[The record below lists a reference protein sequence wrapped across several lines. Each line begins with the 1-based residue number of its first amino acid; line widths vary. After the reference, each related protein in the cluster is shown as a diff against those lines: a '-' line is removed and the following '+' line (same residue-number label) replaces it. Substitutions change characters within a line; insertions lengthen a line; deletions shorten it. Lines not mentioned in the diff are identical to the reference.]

1 MIFINLINCLARS
14 QKSFQSKTSIMI
26 IIILAGIILAAC
38 AQVEPEQ
45 PAADQVEI
53 ETSTQSPTSTATP
66 AADDPPTSTVPPP
79 TKTPKPTNSPT
90 PAATATD
97 AIYKERISV
106 PRDENLIR
114 GTLLGD
120 GELAVVLAP
129 MFNESRGRWLKF
141 AEHIAPLGYAAV
153 AFDFPGPAGSSTGE
167 FKFDQVQFDALAVI
181 NHLKD
186 MGYERIVCMGAS
198 IGASA
203 CFEAARIDPD
213 LAGIVL
219 ISAPV
224 ETTAEDTAGLL
235 MPKLLI
241 TGDEA
246 DVVDSLRGA
255 YEIMPEPKQYVF
267 INQKAHGTE
276 MLNTDDQLRD
286 ILVAFLDG
294 IN

>member
-1 MIFINLINCLARS
+1 MDADFP
-14 QKSFQSKTSIMI
+14 
-26 IIILAGIILAAC
+26 
-38 AQVEPEQ
+38 VEEL
-45 PAADQVEI
+45 VEI
-53 ETSTQSPTSTATP
+53 AATTQLPASTATSTL
-66 AADDPPTSTVPPP
+66 DDPPTSTQSPP
-79 TKTPKPTNSPT
+79 TDTPEPVNSPT

-97 AIYKERISV
+97 EIFKERISL

-120 GELAVVLAP
+120 GEVAVVLAP
-129 MFNESRGRWLKF
+129 MFGESRGRWLKF
-141 AEHIAPLGYAAV
+141 AEHIAPLGYTAV
-153 AFDFPGPAGSSTGE
+153 AFDFPGPSGSSTGV
-167 FKFDQVQFDALAVI
+167 FKFDQVQFDTLAVI

-186 MGYERIVCMGAS
+186 RGYERIVCIGAS

-224 ETTAEDTAGLL
+224 ETTVEDTAGLL

-255 YEIMPEPKQYVF
+255 YEIMPDPKQYVF

-286 ILVAFLDG
+286 ILVTFLDS

>member
-1 MIFINLINCLARS
+1 MNFINLKACLILS
-14 QKSFQSKTSIMI
+14 QYPFHLRLYIVIPIMVI
-26 IIILAGIILAAC
+26 GMALAGCI
-38 AQVEPEQ
+38 QVESET
-45 PAADQVEI
+45 PASVQEESEPTTQSPISTA
-53 ETSTQSPTSTATP
+53 TSTPGDRPTSTA
-66 AADDPPTSTVPPP
+66 PPP
-79 TKTPKPTNSPT
+79 TKTPEPIKSPT
-90 PAATATD
+90 AAATATEE
-97 AIYKERISV
+97 IYKERISV

-120 GELAVVLAP
+120 GEVAVVLAP
-129 MFNESRGRWLKF
+129 MFGESRGRWLKF
-141 AEHIAPLGYAAV
+141 AEHIAPLGYTAV
-153 AFDFPGPAGSSTGE
+153 AFDFPGNVGSSTGT
-167 FKFDQVQFDALAVI
+167 FKFNQVQFDALAVI
-181 NHLKD
+181 DYLRNK
-186 MGYERIVCMGAS
+186 GYERIVCMGAS

-203 CFEAARIDPD
+203 CFEAARIDPN

-241 TGDEA
+241 TGDES
-246 DVVDSLRGA
+246 DVVDALKSA
-255 YEIMPEPKQYVF
+255 YEILPDPKQYVF

-286 ILVAFLDG
+286 ILVAFLAG

>member
-1 MIFINLINCLARS
+1 MENQLMINERYSQSVNIRLIWRLIILPLLLLVVAGCAQTGNLEEIESLPVEMTATQINLPTESPPTEVTTL
-14 QKSFQSKTSIMI
+14 
-26 IIILAGIILAAC
+26 IL
-38 AQVEPEQ
+38 
-45 PAADQVEI
+45 D
-53 ETSTQSPTSTATP
+53 TATP
-66 AADDPPTSTVPPP
+66 QPSHT
-79 TKTPKPTNSPT
+79 PT

-106 PRDENLIR
+106 TRDENIIR

-120 GELAVVLAP
+120 GEVAVVLAP
-129 MFNESRGRWLKF
+129 MFGESRGRWLKF
-141 AEHIAPLGYAAV
+141 AEYIAPLGYTAV
-153 AFDFPGPAGSSTGE
+153 AFDFPGPSGSSTGE
-167 FKFDQVQFDALAVI
+167 FKFDQVQYDALAVI
-181 NHLKD
+181 NQLRN

-203 CFEAARIDPD
+203 CFEAARIDPE
-213 LAGIVL
+213 LEGIVL

-224 ETTAEDTAGLL
+224 ETTAEETAGLL

-241 TGDEA
+241 TGDEP
-246 DVVDSLRGA
+246 DVVESLRGA
-255 YEIMPEPKQYVF
+255 YETMPDPKQYVF

-286 ILVAFLDG
+286 TLVTFLDG